1 MASLQKY
8 AEYYARKGLAVFP
21 CKPRGKEPLT
31 SHGCKDATTD
41 PQQVKAWWKKWP
53 DANIGLATGEPSGI
67 IVLDIDNH
75 GEADGSISL
84 REWESEFEPLPTT
97 KTVITGSGGTH
108 YWFRSDK
115 DIRNRAGILPGI
127 DVRGSGGYV
136 IIPPSIHPNGNAYE
150 WDAATEETPVAPIPE
165 DLWALIRGERQ
176 EYGPAFELPAAVGKG
191 QRNDVIFKLAS
202 SYQAKGLSD
211 AALIAAVMAE
221 NQRVCDPPL
230 SEKEVRTICE
240 SAMRYQKG
248 TDKEQQT
255 AAAVAA
261 VEEIKAAPEDKV
273 DFTQLELYQKL
284 YNIPNR
290 FERERQIAEFRERA
304 RKQKSVTTFNR
315 MLAAYKTE
323 YVQNKRAT
331 ETLKT
336 DFTDSPIEPLACGE
350 WIADDLGI
358 RRIRE
363 INGGNDTVTEV
374 ACPHPI
380 LPVERYINID
390 DGLERV
396 VLAFW
401 KDGAWKRTVCQVS
414 KISDRG
420 KIVAELA
427 DQGVAVTSGNAALL
441 VQYLSDVINS
451 NLKTIPQY
459 TSIGRFGWMETE
471 NGLEFSPYTEGLKFD
486 GERSSDKNEFMAVR
500 PGGSYDKWKATVLAA
515 RKASPI
521 IKILLAASCAAPM
534 LQLTGRL
541 PFFVHLWGRSGSG
554 KTVSLLVALSIWG
567 DPAEGKL
574 LRTFNST
581 FVGMEREAAFAG
593 NIPIGFNEL
602 QVTKG
607 KTDFDQVIYM
617 LCEGI
622 GRIRGNINGGVDR
635 IAEWRTV
642 FLTNGEQP
650 ITNGA
655 SGGGAKSRVFE
666 IECTEDLFE
675 DASAIA
681 DAVRINYGHVGP
693 ELIRLLKD
701 TPQEILLAWYNGAR
715 TELAGYTEKKQQD
728 SGAMIMLGDKFFRM
742 VTGAEDPLT
751 PEEMAPYFTSL
762 EEISLGARSYEFL
775 TGWIV
780 QNAAKF
786 DTDSLETFGTIT
798 TQGANIIC
806 GVFNDVV
813 TKQGW
818 NPTAVK
824 SELKQMGK
832 LITDRERLTRNIKI
846 KGKTVRCISVR
857 FETEDEEG

>member
-1 MASLQKY
+1 
-8 AEYYARKGLAVFP
+8 
-21 CKPRGKEPLT
+21 
-31 SHGCKDATTD
+31 
-41 PQQVKAWWKKWP
+41 
-53 DANIGLATGEPSGI
+53 
-67 IVLDIDNH
+67 
-75 GEADGSISL
+75 
-84 REWESEFEPLPTT
+84 
-97 KTVITGSGGTH
+97 
-108 YWFRSDK
+108 
-115 DIRNRAGILPGI
+115 
-127 DVRGSGGYV
+127 
-136 IIPPSIHPNGNAYE
+136 
-150 WDAATEETPVAPIPE
+150 
-165 DLWALIRGERQ
+165 
-176 EYGPAFELPAAVGKG
+176 
-191 QRNDVIFKLAS
+191 
-202 SYQAKGLSD
+202 
-211 AALIAAVMAE
+211 
-221 NQRVCDPPL
+221 
-230 SEKEVRTICE
+230 
-240 SAMRYQKG
+240 
-248 TDKEQQT
+248 
-255 AAAVAA
+255 
-261 VEEIKAAPEDKV
+261 
-273 DFTQLELYQKL
+273 
-284 YNIPNR
+284 
-290 FERERQIAEFRERA
+290 
-304 RKQKSVTTFNR
+304 
-315 MLAAYKTE
+315 
-323 YVQNKRAT
+323 
-331 ETLKT
+331 
-336 DFTDSPIEPLACGE
+336 
-350 WIADDLGI
+350 
-358 RRIRE
+358 
-363 INGGNDTVTEV
+363 
-374 ACPHPI
+374 
-380 LPVERYINID
+380 
-390 DGLERV
+390 
-396 VLAFW
+396 
-401 KDGAWKRTVCQVS
+401 
-414 KISDRG
+414 
-420 KIVAELA
+420 
-427 DQGVAVTSGNAALL
+427 
-441 VQYLSDVINS
+441 
-451 NLKTIPQY
+451 
-459 TSIGRFGWMETE
+459 
-471 NGLEFSPYTEGLKFD
+471 
-486 GERSSDKNEFMAVR
+486 
-500 PGGSYDKWKATVLAA
+500 
-515 RKASPI
+515 
-521 IKILLAASCAAPM
+521 M

-675 DASAIA
+675 DPARIA

-701 TPQEILLAWYNGAR
+701 TPQEALLAWYNGAR
-715 TELAGYTEKKQQD
+715 ETLAGYTEKKQQD

-751 PEEMAPYFTSL
+751 PEEMAPYFTNL
-762 EEISLGARSYEFL
+762 EEISLGARAYEFL

-780 QNAAKF
+780 QNSAKF

-846 KGKTVRCISVR
+846 NGKTVRCISVR